1 MRLVNRHPVPI
12 WHRLTLKAISAS
24 YLITAAD
31 LDADGSARKGC
42 HRSRQLERWRGTV
55 DVVDL

>member
-1 MRLVNRHPVPI
+1 MRLVNRHRVPI
-12 WHRLTLKAISAS
+12 WHRLTSEAIPVI

-42 HRSRQLERWRGTV
+42 RRSRQLERWRGTV
-55 DVVDL
+55 EVVDF